1 MDNVLA
7 LKENVAED
15 VDSDVRVV
23 LDSAEAGAG
32 AARDRGVVDELA
44 GHGLSDAANGDGE
57 AGQGST
63 AWEDVATLGAV
74 VLSAADLRVVGL
86 DDSGVDIDESCAGV
100 DDGVDGTADGCRSAD
115 LVTGSSEAP
124 ETLAVVDRDVGDGT
138 SVLRGVNEAEVVGT
152 GSVVLEG
159 DSEELLSKRA
169 LDGVEECLLGGRRDS
184 VDAAESKTE
193 ETVGVLVLSELGRDG
208 GSSLDSLGGGGHTSD
223 GDLISINLA
232 RCAGTIAVADLP

>member
-7 LKENVAED
+7 LEEDVAED
-15 VDSDVRVV
+15 VESDARVV

-32 AARDRGVVDELA
+32 AAGDRGVVDELA

-63 AWEDVATLGAV
+63 AWEDVAALSAV
-74 VLSAADLRVVGL
+74 VLSATDLGVVGL
-86 DDSGVDIDESCAGV
+86 DNGGVDIDESCAGV
-100 DDGVDGTADGCRSAD
+100 DDTVDRAADSCRSAD

-124 ETLAVVDRDVGDGT
+124 EALAVVNRDVGDGS

-152 GSVVLEG
+152 GSMVLEG

-184 VDAAESKTE
+184 VDAAESETE
-193 ETVGVLVLSELGRDG
+193 ETIGVLVLSKLGRNG
-208 GSSLDSLGGGGHTSD
+208 GSSLDSLGGSGHTSN